1 MMSQALISR
10 IQHMLSANQKR
21 DSKFN
26 VYYSG
31 LTGKTRKLTL
41 TDCSVIY
48 LGGHYNCYNDEATI
62 TGRQIIQK
70 EHVIQ
75 QVIELKPHCT

>member
-1 MMSQALISR
+1 
-10 IQHMLSANQKR
+10 MLSANQKR

-48 LGGHYNCYNDEATI
+48 LGGHYNCYNDEAI
-62 TGRQIIQK
+62 LLVGKLSKKDMSSNKSLNSSPIAHDK
-70 EHVIQ
+70 
-75 QVIELKPHCT
+75 